1 MIGPALYSLVYAL
14 CGKASFGILSLI
26 ILFVAGFV
34 LLQAGKP
41 HFRRVQHEEI
51 NE

>member
-1 MIGPALYSLVYAL
+1 MNQ
-14 CGKASFGILSLI
+14 LI

-34 LLQAGKP
+34 LLQVGKP